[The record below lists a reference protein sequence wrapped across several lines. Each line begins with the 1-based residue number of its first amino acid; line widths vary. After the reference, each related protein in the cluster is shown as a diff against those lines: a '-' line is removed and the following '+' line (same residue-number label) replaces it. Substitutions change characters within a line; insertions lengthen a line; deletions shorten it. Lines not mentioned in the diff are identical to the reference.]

1 MQPDSP
7 GCAIQ
12 GEIEGEPLLLLG
24 GLTAL
29 PASGSSSSRDGPASA
44 FCAVL
49 KPFPDF
55 AGS

>member
-12 GEIEGEPLLLLG
+12 EEIEGEQLLLLG

-29 PASGSSSSRDGPASA
+29 PVSGSSSSGDATASVS
-44 FCAVL
+44 CGVL
-49 KPFPDF
+49 KPFPDS
-55 AGS
+55 AVS